1 MNEQQN
7 KNTVKNAI
15 NSLKDEA
22 GIWHYIKTFLT
33 FFALVGT
40 AGVTLLTMFPA
51 SHYVAIFYIM
61 SIVGFVSAII
71 LSHEYII
78 AMCSALSNVFS
89 KIFAVLGVVLVWV
102 PYIGLILSFLS
113 VIFGYVFGII
123 LSIGICFAFPI
134 GLTLFAY
141 FIDRSKEIV
150 NKKKEIAVALTGL
163 VGAIALFIG
172 LFCLQKATVAIET
185 PIIKNQLDCAT
196 VYAEHI
202 EKFPSK
208 YGYELDIDNPTSI
221 DYDEDTR
228 TQTNVYH
235 VSTNENNILF
245 DYTVE
250 VIYRH
255 GDSGWKVV
263 TVKDT
268 REYVGCI
275 FNTSGTYYGT
285 GRFIGNLIGQ
295 NEYTFTFDELTE
307 AGGSGSFRIYF
318 ADTIDETYKFTATI
332 TDTAFDGNDDVIV
345 SIKLDLDNPMTYKD
359 FVGDTNYISELILTY
374 SMKNNVF
381 ETRSF
386 SSNLLTLLHQQK
398 ASN

>member
-113 VIFGYVFGII
+113 VIFGYAFGII

-150 NKKKEIAVALTGL
+150 NKKKEMLDEQLKGMYEVVTISNGSRDSKDSL
-163 VGAIALFIG
+163 
-172 LFCLQKATVAIET
+172 TVAIVAL
-185 PIIKNQLDCAT
+185 IISL
-196 VYAEHI
+196 
-202 EKFPSK
+202 
-208 YGYELDIDNPTSI
+208 LSI
-221 DYDEDTR
+221 DDFLLLRSIAET
-228 TQTNVYH
+228 
-235 VSTNENNILF
+235 IFGLF
-245 DYTVE
+245 
-250 VIYRH
+250 
-255 GDSGWKVV
+255 
-263 TVKDT
+263 VK
-268 REYVGCI
+268 
-275 FNTSGTYYGT
+275 
-285 GRFIGNLIGQ
+285 
-295 NEYTFTFDELTE
+295 
-307 AGGSGSFRIYF
+307 
-318 ADTIDETYKFTATI
+318 
-332 TDTAFDGNDDVIV
+332 
-345 SIKLDLDNPMTYKD
+345 
-359 FVGDTNYISELILTY
+359 
-374 SMKNNVF
+374 
-381 ETRSF
+381 
-386 SSNLLTLLHQQK
+386 
-398 ASN
+398 